1 MADNLNT
8 KIDVSIV
15 IISWQMRDLLE
26 VCLDTLFKQTKDIT
40 FELILI
46 NNNSTD
52 GTVEMIEEQFPQVI
66 LVNNKENR
74 GVAPARNQGLK
85 MAKGKYI
92 LILDADMELVDNS
105 VKVLFDF
112 MEATPEAGICGCK
125 LISTEGDLQYSCK
138 RFPTLL
144 SFFFRRLERFD
155 SVRNSKTLVRHTYSD
170 WAHDEVRE
178 VDYVIGACQ
187 FFRRDLLPEV
197 GLYDE
202 HIFYGPED
210 LDFCLRMRKAGH
222 SVFYVPET
230 HIIHHEQRITKKK
243 FFSKITLKHL
253 LGILYLY
260 KKYKGGLQKYSL
272 NNSKEKK

>member
-260 KKYKGGLQKYSL
+260 KKYRGGLQKYSL
-272 NNSKEKK
+272 NNSKETK